1 VVTRAVLAERW
12 WVREKGNRTIGL
24 SYPNI
29 CNTAGALAFIYTLY
43 AAWQQRPSGTTLG
56 TVAAVGLKFWWLRVL
71 VQRYDDRSGEFRR

>member
-1 VVTRAVLAERW
+1 MTRAVLTERW
-12 WVREKGNRTIGL
+12 WVREEGNRTIGL

-43 AAWQQRPSGTTLG
+43 AAWQQRPAGTTLG
-56 TVAAVGLKFWWLRVL
+56 TLVAVGMKFWWLRVL